1 LQNHTDTI
9 YDTITALSSE
19 YDKSYLV
26 KNGNQKYF
34 YDRNGVQVANISE
47 YDNVIIGKNKVCI
60 VSKNGKYGIL
70 NGSYTSLL
78 LQIKYD
84 LIITD
89 KNGDCFVIE
98 NEKYYK
104 VTYDEIKT
112 VLTLIQ

>member
-1 LQNHTDTI
+1 MQNHTEAI

-19 YDKSYLV
+19 YDKFYLV
-26 KNGNQKYF
+26 KNGNQKYL
-34 YDRNGVQVANISE
+34 YDRNGVQVANINE

-60 VSKNGKYGIL
+60 VSRNGKYGIL

-78 LQIKYD
+78 LPIKYD
-84 LIITD
+84 LITTD

-104 VTYDEIKT
+104 VTYEENKP
-112 VLTLIQ
+112 VLTLVQ